1 MPDFKPTLVPIHEK
15 SPFRFWCQKVLPTVY
30 DDSLSYYEL
39 VNKIVIYLNENT
51 EDLETVNGN
60 VEALYNAFVNL
71 QNYVNQY
78 FDQNFPELV
87 EEKLD
92 EMVTD
97 GTFDRILGELSDQYF
112 AVKSEE
118 IDDAISAQN
127 TNVNRLMSEWENF
140 IMVHGGLTTETKI
153 NHNNVTAEG
162 DTWIFTDDIDNYRYI
177 EFHHAL
183 SSASI
188 NPIITRV
195 VAEDLLSYGAN
206 QKLTFVY
213 TPNANSSDKSI
224 VAYMFELTP
233 IMDTSDP
240 ENVHP
245 YKDRLYINKAVK
257 WEWDGSINPATITH
271 AVTGTSTDT
280 LCGFL
285 LGAYGIKDE
294 QNDAEVVDARVGYNG
309 TTYTTLGTAIRTQVQ
324 NLHNL
329 IAAIDAGTLTVN
341 IDGTDYVVRS
351 ISKATESGVAG
362 WKYILEDGTLEG
374 LPYFFPDGVGLNT
387 VLTSVTGQ
395 IPVFST
401 NLQDDTIDVTIGQD
415 VYKLIDNHRFEH
427 DIAGVLYQADVKSN
441 PVANNTKPINSIA
454 LMSYAE
460 KKKAKTTVSGATVTQ
475 AIDSN
480 TFYVFGEV
488 TSLALTFNTPTDN
501 AIVNEYHF
509 RFTSGATPTA
519 LTLPSGVVMNTPLTP
534 QANKVY
540 EVSIIDNYGV
550 WCEW

>member
-71 QNYVNQY
+71 QDYVNHY

-112 AVKSEE
+112 ALKSEE

-153 NHNNVTAEG
+153 NNGSVTAEG

-177 EFHHAL
+177 DFHHAL
-183 SSASI
+183 SGVSL
-188 NPIITRV
+188 NPVITRV
-195 VAEDLLSYGAN
+195 VAADLLSQGAN

-213 TPNANSSDKSI
+213 TPNVNSTDKNI
-224 VAYMFELTP
+224 VAYLFELTP
-233 IMDTSDP
+233 VMDTSDP
-240 ENVHP
+240 EDIHP
-245 YKDRLYINKAVK
+245 YRDRLYINKAVK
-257 WEWDGSINPATITH
+257 WEWDGSIDPAIITH
-271 AVTGTSTDT
+271 AVTGTATDSV
-280 LCGFL
+280 CGFL
-285 LGAYGIKDE
+285 MGAYGIKDE

-309 TTYTTLGTAIRTQVQ
+309 TTYSTLGVAIRTQVQ
-324 NLHNL
+324 NLQNQ
-329 IAAIDAGTLTVN
+329 ITGIEAGTLTVR

-351 ISKATESGVAG
+351 ITKATENNVEG
-362 WKYILEDGTLEG
+362 WKYIIEDGTLEG
-374 LPYFFPDGVGLNT
+374 DVYFFPDGVGLNT
-387 VLTSVTGQ
+387 VLASVTGQ
-395 IPVFST
+395 IPVFSY
-401 NLQDDTIDVTIGQD
+401 NEQLETIDVTIGQT
-415 VYKLIDNHRFEH
+415 VYHLIDDYRYTHDTSAFVRFE
-427 DIAGVLYQADVKSN
+427 DVKSN
-441 PVANNTKPINSIA
+441 PVANNTMPINSIA
-454 LMSYAE
+454 LMNYAG
-460 KKKAKTTVSGATVTQ
+460 KKTPKTTVSGTSVTQ
-475 AIDSN
+475 AINSN

-488 TSLALTFNTPTDN
+488 TALTLTFNTPSDDN
-501 AIVNEYHF
+501 IMNEYHF
-509 RFTSGATPTA
+509 RFTSGSTPTV
-519 LTLPSGVVMNTPLTP
+519 LTLPSGVVMNTTLTP